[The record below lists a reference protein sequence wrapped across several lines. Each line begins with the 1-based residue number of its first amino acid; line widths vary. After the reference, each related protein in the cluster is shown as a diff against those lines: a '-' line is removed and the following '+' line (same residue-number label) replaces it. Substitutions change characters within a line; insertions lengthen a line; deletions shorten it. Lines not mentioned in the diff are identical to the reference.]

1 VGHERIKTEHAGAKN
16 DGGAWITRAEAKQ
29 SAKRKRRQID
39 KQDAAE
45 ALVDDRLHFECGES
59 ASTQSTELTKE
70 PWTNP
75 DPQPGDFDAELDAGR
90 SLVQVHSSNSHARLR
105 DTSGTRRI
113 ARP

>member
-1 VGHERIKTEHAGAKN
+1 M
-16 DGGAWITRAEAKQ
+16 TRAEAKR

-45 ALVDDRLHFECGES
+45 ALIDDRLHCESGEP

-75 DPQPGDFDAELDAGR
+75 DPQPGDFDAELDR
-90 SLVQVHSSNSHARLR
+90 
-105 DTSGTRRI
+105 
-113 ARP
+113 ARPDQIEIRNGSHDAKLSTTLSVEDNDAKRPE

>member
-1 VGHERIKTEHAGAKN
+1 M
-16 DGGAWITRAEAKQ
+16 TRPEAKQ
-29 SAKRKRRQID
+29 SARRKRRQID

-45 ALVDDRLHFECGES
+45 ALVDDRLHSESGES
-59 ASTQSTELTKE
+59 ASTQSTEPTKE

-75 DPQPGDFDAELDAGR
+75 DPQPGDFDAELDASR
-90 SLVQVHSSNSHARLR
+90 SLVDVRSGNPHARLR